1 MKLEEPEVSKSTK
14 NSPPDT
20 ENDMVNHPEHY
31 MEGGIETLDYLKA
44 KSNPVEFMGYLRLN
58 CLKYLSRAPYKGS
71 GVMDLKK
78 CFFYLNALINE
89 LENHPSICEMLNPGG
104 DTKEYLEKL
113 ADNKQKTLTPNN
125 FIQRQLEISEE
136 LFKVMKQDF
145 NERSKDL
152 GYLEKTC
159 TSLLSKLDKANQEIK
174 ELRNGNQKGEYYG
187 A

>member
-1 MKLEEPEVSKSTK
+1 
-14 NSPPDT
+14 
-20 ENDMVNHPEHY
+20 MVNHPEHY

-71 GVMDLKK
+71 GVTDLKK
-78 CFFYLNALINE
+78 CFFYLNALISE
-89 LENHPSICEMLNPGG
+89 LENHPSMCEMLNPGE
-104 DTKEYLEKL
+104 DTKEYLEKV
-113 ADNKQKTLTPNN
+113 AKKNEKVLTPNN

-152 GYLEKTC
+152 GNLEQTC
-159 TSLLSKLDKANQEIK
+159 TSLLSKLDRANQEIRTLK
-174 ELRNGNQKGEYYG
+174 NGNQKGEYYG